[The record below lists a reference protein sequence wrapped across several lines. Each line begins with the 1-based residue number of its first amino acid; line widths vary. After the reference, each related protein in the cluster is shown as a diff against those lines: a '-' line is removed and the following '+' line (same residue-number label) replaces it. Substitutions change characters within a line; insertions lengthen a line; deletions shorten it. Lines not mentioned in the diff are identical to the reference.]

1 MGEPRTFPAEASV
14 SRIRHAFLLSALVLA
29 VSQLAFAGGGREAG
43 ALIGP
48 EDAFRMVERG
58 EALLVDVRDESAYV
72 DAHLS
77 GATLVPLAEVGA
89 SASRLASDGRTIIT
103 YCSCPAEE
111 TSVAAASELIARG
124 VDDVLVLR
132 GGIRGWAAASL
143 PLKSGARP

>member
-1 MGEPRTFPAEASV
+1 M
-14 SRIRHAFLLSALVLA
+14 SRIRNALLVAALLFA
-29 VSQLAFAGGGREAG
+29 VSSLAFAGGGKEAG

-58 EALLVDVRDESAYV
+58 EAILVDVRDEGSYL
-72 DAHLS
+72 DAHLA
-77 GATLVPLAEVGA
+77 GAILVPLAEVGQ
-89 SASRLASDGRTIIT
+89 SAPQLASQGRTIIT

-111 TSVAAASELIARG
+111 TSVAAASQLIAQG

-132 GGIRGWAAASL
+132 GGIRGWAGAGL